1 MIVFTVDDNGL
12 IKTIADQLGEYHSKA
27 PTVLKQAL
35 NATAKDAR
43 TMLATQAQEVY
54 VIQKSRFNK
63 AMEFGSKDK
72 ATLKKLEATIRAKG
86 TSLELLDFK
95 TVPKKP
101 TTGDARPDITT
112 GKVLKSSGMKRLEV
126 GGIKAFVAQFRSGHV
141 SIVQRRG
148 AERLPVRKLLSP
160 SIPKM
165 VGNEKT
171 VYGEV
176 KPQIAELLD
185 ANIRKYIDKTISKG
199 AKA

>member
-12 IKTIADQLGEYHSKA
+12 IKTIADQLGECHSKA

-63 AMEFGSKDK
+63 AMSIKN
-72 ATLKKLEATIRAKG
+72 ATAKKLEALVKATG